1 MGLHDE
7 QGLKRRQRSATIA
20 HMAPDAEKDDNSKTS
35 AGSNPTAPVNL
46 EFIERCQIE
55 YERNPTSRVFAPLA
69 EGYRR
74 LKLMDEAFDV
84 ASRGVR
90 HHPEFAAGRIAFA
103 RILIEKEAYSDAVD
117 QLKKAAELSPD
128 NILAFLLLGETLL
141 KLRRPKEALE
151 AFKMVLFLNPLHDR
165 ALKMVKKWEFLTADE
180 FEDEVF
186 EWSNQDLNLGEAPQ
200 TKPPTITH
208 ADREANRAI
217 SIADALTVRND
228 IEGAFEQVRRATQK
242 LGLRPDLEHRLTLLG
257 KRMGLK
263 PEEALALASVPQD
276 NRTSEVAPPVPR
288 EPSPQELKRKK
299 LQNLLKKV
307 QRKSGDN

>member
-1 MGLHDE
+1 MGP
-7 QGLKRRQRSATIA
+7 R
-20 HMAPDAEKDDNSKTS
+20 AEKDDNITHDS
-35 AGSNPTAPVNL
+35 APPNT

-55 YERNPTSRVFAPLA
+55 YERNPSSRVFAPLA

-74 LKLMDEAFDV
+74 LKMLDEAFDV

-90 HHPEFAAGRIAFA
+90 QHPDFAAGRIAYA
-103 RILIEKEAYSDAVD
+103 RVLIEQAAFNDAVD

-151 AFKMVLFLNPLHDR
+151 AFKMVLFLNPLHER
-165 ALKMVKKWEFLTADE
+165 ASKMVKKWEFLTADE
-180 FEDEVF
+180 FDDEVF
-186 EWSNQDLNLGEAPQ
+186 EWSSANADQSDKSYASARASLAP
-200 TKPPTITH
+200 TLKAPASPAKVTH

-217 SIADALTVRND
+217 SIADALIVRND
-228 IEGAFEQVRRATQK
+228 IEGAFAHIGRALRL
-242 LGLRPDLEHRLTLLG
+242 LGPREDLEHRLLLLA

-263 PEEALALASVPQD
+263 PEEALAMAG
-276 NRTSEVAPPVPR
+276 VARPKDSAPMPIESPPH
-288 EPSPQELKRKK
+288 EAKRKK

-307 QRKSGDN
+307 QSKNAGN

>member
-1 MGLHDE
+1 MGP
-7 QGLKRRQRSATIA
+7 R
-20 HMAPDAEKDDNSKTS
+20 AEKDNNT
-35 AGSNPTAPVNL
+35 TYEAPPNT

-55 YERNPTSRVFAPLA
+55 YERNPGSRVFAPLA

-74 LKLMDEAFDV
+74 LKMLDEAFDV

-90 HHPEFAAGRIAFA
+90 QHPDFAAGRIAFA
-103 RILIEKEAYSDAVD
+103 RILIEKEAYADAVD

-141 KLRRPKEALE
+141 KLRRPKDALE
-151 AFKMVLFLNPLHDR
+151 AFKMVLFLNPLHER
-165 ALKMVKKWEFLTADE
+165 ASKMVKKWEFLTADE
-180 FEDEVF
+180 FEDDVF
-186 EWSNQDLNLGEAPQ
+186 EWSHAENEAQENSQVTSRSSNVPN
-200 TKPPTITH
+200 KVTH

-228 IEGAFEQVRRATQK
+228 IEGAFAHIGRAVRA
-242 LGLRPDLEHRLTLLG
+242 LGLREDLEHRLLLLG
-257 KRMGLK
+257 KRMGLR
-263 PEEALALASVPQD
+263 PEEVLTLAGVTPAPRPDPQPI
-276 NRTSEVAPPVPR
+276 RQHTPPPVPR
-288 EPSPQELKRKK
+288 ESPPQETKRKK